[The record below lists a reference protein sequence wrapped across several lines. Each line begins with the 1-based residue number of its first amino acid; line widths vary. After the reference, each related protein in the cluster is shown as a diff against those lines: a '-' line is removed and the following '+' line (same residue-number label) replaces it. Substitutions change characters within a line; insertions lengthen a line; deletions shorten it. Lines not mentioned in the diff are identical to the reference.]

1 MIVKDTPY
9 QEREAESKKA
19 DEVTEKTR
27 NLVTFQDQRK
37 AETIA
42 EDAGRDVTNSE
53 QAGRWMAPL
62 KLKRAIKQLNPNLSF
77 EVAHGD
83 PSKTGIY
90 FCDGVSNEGTLY
102 HGLRFICGMETGYS
116 PEFSIRIEKN
126 GEMAKEVRG
135 WRTVLATLIRSRL
148 IEKYETETLFK
159 IHFGRES
166 ENWQKFVN

>member
-1 MIVKDTPY
+1 MIVKDTEY

-19 DEVTEKTR
+19 DDITEKTR
-27 NLVTFQDQRK
+27 NLVAFQEARK

-42 EDAGRDVTNSE
+42 DDAGRNVTNQE
-53 QAGRWMAPL
+53 QAGRWLAPL
-62 KLKRAIKQLNPNLSF
+62 KLKRALKQLNPNFHF
-77 EVAHGD
+77 EIAHGD

-90 FCDGVSNEGTLY
+90 LNDGVSNQGTLY
-102 HGLRFICGMETGYS
+102 HGLRFICGMESGYS

-126 GEMAKEVRG
+126 GEMTKEVRG

-159 IHFGRES
+159 IHSGRDS